1 MFCSNCGKSLRP
13 DDKTCPFCG
22 MSVGESRF
30 ESNRGYTGAQTVMRP
45 GQAVRVPD
53 SYGSHY
59 STDFAVD
66 SDAHELPSDEETS
79 YRAVRGAGIRGYGE
93 DDKREPLYNSEE
105 SEAAREAEQA
115 REEEDFDPPEAE
127 AEAEK
132 PRRRSLRELLLRKE
146 EEPAPQEEPPSPVQ
160 DGDEELSEEELE
172 AIGANV
178 DEDEQPDGG
187 AGISEGVRRVMSQL
201 REEYDRKEREQRQK
215 EERKAARRRAYEEEG
230 EALPEDEG
238 AKPEPE
244 EPEKEAQPKK
254 REKLNLE
261 KPKKQKP
268 AKAAKK
274 AKDEVSEEDEED
286 ETPSKPARSLKTLI
300 PHRDKKRSRRFEEDF
315 DDLDLDEE
323 AADESAE
330 FDEMDEEFSDE
341 SFDRE
346 ERRTQRLK
354 ILRYVLA
361 ALSLVLVIF
370 LVIWGIGRIGDSTK
384 TAPVEEVSLELW
396 NEGIELMQQRVGS
409 SYRRRMLGMYDTS
422 KPESFVDL
430 SAAMTQDLDTLS
442 NLMPTEPQRNDSR
455 FINALKAIQESINN
469 CLTNDALALTDT
481 SRSGS
486 EKDRASEERWQMVRD
501 LVTQLS
507 RSTNTGMLDAIIKHD
522 KVELIAQATP
532 EPDPTPTPQPYQT
545 LARGANGTAVMRLQT
560 RLTELGYMTSAI
572 DGDYGSKTKT
582 AVEKFQQTAGIEVTG
597 IADPDTQQRLFADDA
612 PYLTK

>member
-66 SDAHELPSDEETS
+66 SDAQPLPSDEETS
-79 YRAVRGAGIRGYGE
+79 YRAVRGAGISGYGE
-93 DDKREPLYNSEE
+93 DDRREPLYNSEE
-105 SEAAREAEQA
+105 SKAAREAEEA
-115 REEEDFDPPEAE
+115 GEEEDFDQPEP
-127 AEAEK
+127 EAEK

-146 EEPAPQEEPPSPVQ
+146 EEETPAPQLEPDSPIQ
-160 DGDEELSEEELE
+160 EGDEELSEEELE
-172 AIGANV
+172 LIGANV

-187 AGISEGVRRVMSQL
+187 AGISVDVRRVMSQL

-230 EALPEDEG
+230 EALPEDEA
-238 AKPEPE
+238 AKPEAE
-244 EPEKEAQPKK
+244 ETEPDEKAQPKK
-254 REKLNLE
+254 KEKLKLE
-261 KPKKQKP
+261 KKADKP
-268 AKAAKK
+268 AKAGKK
-274 AKDEVSEEDEED
+274 AKSKEDEED
-286 ETPSKPARSLKTLI
+286 ESPSKPARSLKTLI
-300 PHRDKKRSRRFEEDF
+300 PKRDKKRSRHFEEDF

-323 AADESAE
+323 PLDEDTE
-330 FDEMDEEFSDE
+330 FDEADEEFSDE

-346 ERRTQRLK
+346 ERRTRRLR

-384 TAPVEEVSLELW
+384 TAPVEEVSLDLW
-396 NEGIELMQQRVGS
+396 NQGIELMQQRVGS

>member
-66 SDAHELPSDEETS
+66 SDAQPLPSDEETS
-79 YRAVRGAGIRGYGE
+79 YRAVRGAGISGYGE
-93 DDKREPLYNSEE
+93 DDRREPLYNSEE
-105 SEAAREAEQA
+105 SEAAREAEEA
-115 REEEDFDPPEAE
+115 GEEEDFDQPEP
-127 AEAEK
+127 EAEK

-146 EEPAPQEEPPSPVQ
+146 EEETPAPQPEPDSPIQ
-160 DGDEELSEEELE
+160 EGDEELSEEELE
-172 AIGANV
+172 LIGANV

-187 AGISEGVRRVMSQL
+187 AGISVDVRRVMSQL

-230 EALPEDEG
+230 EALPEDEA
-238 AKPEPE
+238 AKPEAE
-244 EPEKEAQPKK
+244 ETEPDEKAQPKK
-254 REKLNLE
+254 KEKLKLE
-261 KPKKQKP
+261 K
-268 AKAAKK
+268 KADKK
-274 AKDEVSEEDEED
+274 AKSKEDEED
-286 ETPSKPARSLKTLI
+286 ESPSKPARSLKTLI
-300 PHRDKKRSRRFEEDF
+300 PKRDKKRSRHFEEDF

-323 AADESAE
+323 PLDEDTE
-330 FDEMDEEFSDE
+330 FDEADEEFSDE

-346 ERRTQRLK
+346 ERRTRRLR

-384 TAPVEEVSLELW
+384 TAPVEEVSLDLW
-396 NEGIELMQQRVGS
+396 NQGIELMQQRVGS